1 MTRTDLRVALI
12 EDDADIAFTVRLNLE
27 REGYSV
33 TTFNNGHEG
42 LLGVQQGGFD
52 FLILD
57 LNLPDLDG
65 FTICREL
72 RRDPA
77 TKSLPILM
85 LTARISEAD
94 RIMGLEL
101 GADDYL
107 VKPFSVREL
116 LARIAAIL
124 RRAKGSESDSSVY
137 DDGQLRIDGRTLRVY
152 VEGDEVKLAKK
163 ELELLWMLVRNRPA
177 VVSRDRILSE
187 VWQVAEDVETRTVD
201 AHIRNLRKQIGKDR
215 IKTVIGYGYRFEEEC
230 IPSASSSTSR
240 WSSPGRWRGGSARR
254 CITPESRRRLRS
266 SSPSSLSWR
275 FSSPGRAF
283 FSGPSAAPAISKS

>member
-1 MTRTDLRVALI
+1 MTRTDLRVAII

-33 TTFNNGHEG
+33 TAFNNGHEG

-72 RRDPA
+72 RRDPV

-116 LARIAAIL
+116 LARVGAIL
-124 RRAKGSESDSSVY
+124 RRSKGNETDSAVY

-187 VWQVAEDVETRTVD
+187 VWQVADDVETRTVD
-201 AHIRNLRKQIGKDR
+201 AHIRNLRKKIGKDR
-215 IKTVIGYGYRFEEEC
+215 IKTVIGYGYRFEE
-230 IPSASSSTSR
+230 
-240 WSSPGRWRGGSARR
+240 
-254 CITPESRRRLRS
+254 
-266 SSPSSLSWR
+266 
-275 FSSPGRAF
+275 
-283 FSGPSAAPAISKS
+283 

>member
-1 MTRTDLRVALI
+1 MSRSKARPARIAVI
-12 EDDADIAFTVRLNLE
+12 EDDADLSFTIRLNLE

-33 TTFNNGHEG
+33 STFANGHEG

-72 RRDPA
+72 RRSAPTA
-77 TKSLPILM
+77 KLPILM
-85 LTARISEAD
+85 LTARSSEQD

-107 VKPFSVREL
+107 VKPFSLREL
-116 LARIAAIL
+116 LARVAAIL
-124 RRAKGSESDSSVY
+124 RRSGGTDTDAGVY
-137 DDGQLRIDGRTLRVY
+137 DGAGLRIDGRTLRVY
-152 VEGDEVKLAKK
+152 VNGEEVKLARK
-163 ELELLWMLVRNRPA
+163 EFELLWMLVRNRPS

-201 AHIRNLRKQIGKDR
+201 AHIRNLRKKIGRDR
-215 IKTVIGYGYRFEEEC
+215 IRTVIGYGYRFDE
-230 IPSASSSTSR
+230 AN
-240 WSSPGRWRGGSARR
+240 AD
-254 CITPESRRRLRS
+254 
-266 SSPSSLSWR
+266 
-275 FSSPGRAF
+275 
-283 FSGPSAAPAISKS
+283 

>member
-1 MTRTDLRVALI
+1 MSRSELRVAVI
-12 EDDADIAFTVRLNLE
+12 EDDADIAFTIRVNLE
-27 REGYSV
+27 REGYVV
-33 TTFNNGHEG
+33 TAYGNGHEG
-42 LLGVQQGGFD
+42 LLAVQQGGVD

-72 RRDPA
+72 RRHPITA
-77 TKSLPILM
+77 KLPILM
-85 LTARISEAD
+85 LTARTSEAD

-107 VKPFSVREL
+107 AKPFSVREL

-124 RRAKGSESDSSVY
+124 RRARGGEPDAAVY
-137 DDGQLRIDGRTLRVY
+137 DDGHLRIDGRTLRVH
-152 VEGDEVKLAKK
+152 VEGEEVKLAKK

-201 AHIRNLRKQIGKDR
+201 AHIRNLRKKIGKDR
-215 IKTVIGYGYRFEEEC
+215 IQTVIGYGYRFE
-230 IPSASSSTSR
+230 A
-240 WSSPGRWRGGSARR
+240 
-254 CITPESRRRLRS
+254 
-266 SSPSSLSWR
+266 
-275 FSSPGRAF
+275 
-283 FSGPSAAPAISKS
+283 

>member
-1 MTRTDLRVALI
+1 MSRPNPRVALI

-27 REGYSV
+27 REGYAV
-33 TTFNNGHEG
+33 TSFNNGHEG

-72 RRDPA
+72 RRDRA
-77 TKSLPILM
+77 TSKLPILM
-85 LTARISEAD
+85 LTARTSEAD

-116 LARIAAIL
+116 LARVSAIL
-124 RRAKGSESDSSVY
+124 RRSKGGESDASVY
-137 DDGQLRIDGRTLRVY
+137 DDGRLRIDGRTLRVY

-163 ELELLWMLVRNRPA
+163 ELELLWMLVRNRPS

-187 VWQVAEDVETRTVD
+187 VWQVADDVETRTVD
-201 AHIRNLRKQIGKDR
+201 AHIRNLRKKIGKDR
-215 IKTVIGYGYRFEEEC
+215 IRTVIGYGYRFEE
-230 IPSASSSTSR
+230 T
-240 WSSPGRWRGGSARR
+240 
-254 CITPESRRRLRS
+254 
-266 SSPSSLSWR
+266 
-275 FSSPGRAF
+275 
-283 FSGPSAAPAISKS
+283 